1 MKKQVR
7 GLIALGAA
15 VAALGGGLII
25 MKVTE
30 PSDDKSSDSI
40 VEEYT
45 EADGANLVLVEDGDL
60 APGSHTLED
69 EHFHGVVKSVK
80 VTNEHGTMEVVLANE
95 AKDQSEANYVMK
107 GFEDIRMKDS
117 VVRMLVSSANNLVS
131 TGIIEEN
138 CTDFEKFGLGS
149 TAATVEMSYAS
160 GVTRKLYIG
169 TVAPVSNATYVRVEG
184 SDNVYTVA
192 NSSVSYY
199 LEPAEDFIELI
210 MLSKPAD
217 DATPKIN
224 SLRIERKDIP
234 YDIYLEY
241 GKYAEVANSGGSS
254 ATHVMVEPV
263 ETYLEAGYAP
273 DITSGM
279 FGLTAEA
286 VKSVHCTEKDL
297 ADAGLKDAFCTV
309 TMKCSDGKD
318 YVLLMSEPYMDEG
331 VQKSNAMFK
340 DANII
345 FTVKTEDAKWAT
357 VMPDDIASRLLFSS
371 YVWNVT
377 ELTATGGGK
386 TETFELS
393 INDSSIKSNEAK
405 QENVTVKRDGE
416 TFDTE
421 RYRLF
426 YSYLINLHAES
437 LVLNGEKADGKPFA
451 TVVVKDGLLNTE
463 TKYEFYDY
471 TVMKCIVSVN
481 GEFKFFCSKANADGL
496 IENIGKIATGEEFT
510 EIT

>member
-1 MKKQVR
+1 MKKQVK

-15 VAALGGGLII
+15 VAMLGGGLII

-45 EADGANLVLVEDGDL
+45 EANGANLVLVEDGDH
-60 APGSHTLED
+60 APGSHTIEE
-69 EHFHGVVKSVK
+69 EHFHGLVESVK
-80 VTNEHGTMEVVLANE
+80 VTNEHGTMEVVVSNG
-95 AKDQSEANYVMK
+95 AKDQSEADYVMK
-107 GFEDIRMKDS
+107 GYEDIRMKDS
-117 VVRMLVSSANNLVS
+117 VVRMLVSSVNNLVS
-131 TGIIEEN
+131 TSIIEKD

-149 TAATVEMSYAS
+149 TAAVVEVNYAS

-184 SDNVYTVA
+184 SDDVYTVS

-199 LEPAEDFIELI
+199 LEPAEYYIELI
-210 MLSKPAD
+210 MLSKPAE
-217 DATPKIN
+217 DAYPKIN

-241 GKYAEVANSGGSS
+241 GKYAEVSNSGGSS

-286 VKSVHCTEKDL
+286 VKSVHCTDKDL
-297 ADAGLKDAFCTV
+297 EEAGLKEPFCTV
-309 TMKCSDGKD
+309 TMKCSDGNE
-318 YVLLMSEPYMDEG
+318 YVLLMSEPYMEEG

-371 YVWNVT
+371 YVWNIT

-386 TETFELS
+386 TETFKLS
-393 INDSSIKSNEAK
+393 MRDSSIKSNEAK
-405 QENVTVKRDGE
+405 QEDVIVKRDDE
-416 TFDTE
+416 NFDSE
-421 RYRLF
+421 RYREF

-437 LVLNGEKADGKPFA
+437 LVLGDEKAEGEPIA
-451 TVVVKDGLLNTE
+451 TVVIKDGLLETE

-471 TVMKCIVSVN
+471 TVMKCIVKVD

-496 IENIGKIATGEEFT
+496 IENIGKISTGETFT

>member
-1 MKKQVR
+1 MKKQIK

-15 VAALGGGLII
+15 AAALGGGLIA

-30 PSDDKSSDSI
+30 PSDKSSDS
-40 VEEYT
+40 VTEEYT
-45 EADGANLVLVEDGDL
+45 EPEGSDLVLVEDSSH
-60 APGSHTLED
+60 APGSHTAAE
-69 EHFHGVVKSVK
+69 EHSHGFVKNVK
-80 VTNEHGTMEVVLANE
+80 VKNEHGEMEVVLAND
-95 AKDQSEANYVMK
+95 AKDISEANYVMK
-107 GFEDIRMKDS
+107 GYEDIRMKDS
-117 VVRMLVSSANNLVS
+117 VVRMLVSSADNLVS

-149 TAATVEMSYAS
+149 TAASVEISYAS
-160 GVTRKLYIG
+160 GITKKLYIG
-169 TVAPVSNATYVRVEG
+169 TVAPVANATYVRVEG

-199 LEPAEDFIELI
+199 LEPVEDYIELI
-210 MLSKPAD
+210 MLSEPPAD
-217 DATPKIN
+217 AYPKVD

-241 GKYAEVANSGGSS
+241 GKYSEVSNSGGSS
-254 ATHVMVEPV
+254 ATHVMIEPV
-263 ETYLEAGYAP
+263 ETFLEAGYAP
-273 DITSGM
+273 DITAGM

-286 VKSVHCTEKDL
+286 VKSAHCTEKDI
-297 ADAGLKDAFCTV
+297 ADAGLKAPFCTV
-309 TMKCSDGKD
+309 TMKCSDGNE

-331 VQKSNAMFK
+331 VQKSSAMFK

-345 FTVKTEDAKWAT
+345 FTVTTEKAKWAT

-377 ELTATGGGK
+377 ELTATDGERS
-386 TETFELS
+386 ETFS
-393 INDSSIKSNEAK
+393 ISMKDSSIKSNEAK
-405 QENVTVKRDGE
+405 QEDVVVKRNGE

-426 YSYLINLHAES
+426 YTYLINLHAES
-437 LVLNGEKADGKPFA
+437 LVLNGEKAEGKPFA
-451 TVVVKDGLLNTE
+451 AVTVKDGLLGTE

-496 IENIGKIATGEEFT
+496 IENIGKISTGETFT